1 MAYLDTAIKKGT
13 LIFSGEYHVFWTE
26 IIYN

>member
-1 MAYLDTAIKKGT
+1 MAYLGTVTKKGT

-26 IIYN
+26 ITYN